1 VVEAPRDFTG
11 QFDVGDLIGK
21 TLLVGERGSGTE
33 VTWSDFVGM
42 DKHYAGVNTRNRG
55 GLKGLNEVAMG
66 EADCL
71 LYVATLN
78 TGIMQRANELGD
90 QLVMVP
96 VNDWDFNDRKYGHGK
111 LFKGHL
117 DQSGEP
123 VYVFRDLP
131 SGQYSNIQDGVFS
144 SAVETLTVP
153 LDMVAS
159 LSWSERNGSAYDALI
174 GAVLESQS
182 RISEATHAR

>member
-1 VVEAPRDFTG
+1 MVCSRASGVE
-11 QFDVGDLIGK
+11 DVGDLIGR
-21 TLLVGERGSGTE
+21 TLLIGEAGSGTE
-33 VTWSDFVGM
+33 VTWADFVGM
-42 DKHYAGVNTRNRG
+42 DDNYAEVNTRNVG
-55 GLKGLNEVAMG
+55 GLKALNEVATG
-66 EADCL
+66 EADCM
-71 LYVATLN
+71 LYVASLN

-96 VNDWDFNDRKYGHGK
+96 VNDWDFNDRKYGGGK

-131 SGQYSNIQDGVFS
+131 SGQYGNLQDGLFS
-144 SAVETLTVP
+144 SAVETLSVP
-153 LDMVAS
+153 VDMVAS
-159 LSWSERNGSAYDALI
+159 LGWSERNGSAYDALI

-182 RISEATHAR
+182 RIDDATHAR